1 MELTIFHSQLHIKR
15 IASFQGD
22 NFCSCC
28 LVYLQ
33 SDTDTSEDSDNESQ
47 QPGVL
52 AYKRL
57 IAIHAGK
64 PKGGL
69 KEALKVD
76 PNKVRRLSL
85 SEQALEK
92 ASENHGTDVIR

>member
-1 MELTIFHSQLHIKR
+1 MNICFLRS
-15 IASFQGD
+15 
-22 NFCSCC
+22 NFFILCAIC
-28 LVYLQ
+28 LQ
-33 SDTDTSEDSDNESQ
+33 SDSDTSEDSDDELNHV
-47 QPGVL
+47 GVD

-76 PNKVRRLSL
+76 PNKV
-85 SEQALEK
+85 
-92 ASENHGTDVIR
+92 